1 MGAAA
6 AAAAATAK
14 RKRLERQAAADSS
27 LLDEWFKTFDVSH
40 TGAFERSEMKVVLTQ
55 IKREALSDPTAE
67 VTDKLLDKIMQKY
80 GTTNVLRSET
90 GVERATVLVAVKKYK
105 AWLKYERNLAALFE
119 KADRDQSGKLSR
131 DQLLYLLKNVA
142 IERGLS
148 VVVKGEDLDFVIER
162 CDLVGDGEISL
173 EEAGPAVALWTQ
185 IQADSPPASIFNCCA
200 GGKKKSA
207 SVKPADPK

>member
-1 MGAAA
+1 
-6 AAAAATAK
+6 
-14 RKRLERQAAADSS
+14 
-27 LLDEWFKTFDVSH
+27 
-40 TGAFERSEMKVVLTQ
+40 
-55 IKREALSDPTAE
+55 
-67 VTDKLLDKIMQKY
+67 
-80 GTTNVLRSET
+80 
-90 GVERATVLVAVKKYK
+90 VLVAVKKYK

-173 EEAGPAVALWTQ
+173 DEAGPAVALWTQ
-185 IQADSPPASIFNCCA
+185 IQADSPPASIFSCCA

-207 SVKPADPK
+207 SVQPADPK